1 MNKRFC
7 SFRYCMASMLIAGIW
22 MTSGC
27 GSSHP
32 KPYGIEGQLFLPS
45 SRTQVWAVAPTLN
58 ISGQSHV
65 DPLLQSDLVFAELQQ
80 VHGLTV
86 IPVNRVAEV
95 YIAMRIDRVQTE
107 DQAQQVCQALGCD
120 ALVVP
125 TVTLY
130 DSYDPPKLG
139 ASLQLFSRPGALR
152 QDPPIDPHE
161 LERSASPMP
170 ELAMARPQS
179 IVQVVGVYDAVDGTV
194 QSRIASYAAGRV
206 DPNGP
211 LGAREVELDMD
222 RYCGFVYHD
231 LISRLLA
238 EIEIR

>member
-1 MNKRFC
+1 MNKRLC
-7 SFRYCMASMLIAGIW
+7 SASVLAALFWAM
-22 MTSGC
+22 SGC

-32 KPYGIEGQLFLPS
+32 KPYGVEGQLFLPS
-45 SRTQVWAVAPTLN
+45 PRTQVWAVAPTLN

-107 DQAQQVCQALGCD
+107 DQAQTVCQALGCD
-120 ALVVP
+120 GLIVP
-125 TVTLY
+125 TITLY
-130 DSYDPPKLG
+130 DSYDPPKMG
-139 ASLQLFSRPGALR
+139 ASLQLFSRPGALS
-152 QDPPIDPHE
+152 QDPPLDPHE
-161 LERSASPMP
+161 LERSPSPMP
-170 ELAMARPQS
+170 ELAMAHPQS
-179 IVQVVGVYDAVDGTV
+179 MVQVVGVYDAVDGTV
-194 QSRIASYAAGRV
+194 QARMASYAAGRV

-211 LGAREVELDMD
+211 LGAREIQLDMD
-222 RYCGFVYHD
+222 RYSGFVYHE

-238 EIEIR
+238 QISIR